1 MTCDRS
7 VVFSG
12 TPDSSTNKTDSHDII
27 EILLKV
33 TLCTIKPTK
42 LTQILLG
49 FYSGSKEPSIP
60 TYGCG
65 QSHLKV
71 TGIWHVHDLGINCN
85 SING

>member
-12 TPDSSTNKTDSHDII
+12 TPDSSTNKTDSHDIT

-49 FYSGSKEPSIP
+49 FHGGSKELPIP
-60 TYGCG
+60 AYGCG

-71 TGIWHVHDLGINCN
+71 TGIRQVHDLGINCN